1 MTCPICTRPVLR
13 DMTLLRDGS
22 LAHEDCVT
30 KRRTALAGD
39 IRKRIMTNEWQFIEH
54 ARLAARRLPPALA
67 LRASATLRVPSAHD
81 KTQSES
87 TV

>member
-54 ARLAARRLPPALA
+54 ARLTARSIPPALA
-67 LRASATLRVPSAHD
+67 PRDSPTARVSSAHD
-81 KTQSES
+81 EIQSES

>member
-30 KRRTALAGD
+30 KRRNALAGD

-54 ARLAARRLPPALA
+54 ARLAARRIPPALA
-67 LRASATLRVPSAHD
+67 PRGSPALRVPSTRDEA
-81 KTQSES
+81 QSES
-87 TV
+87 TA